1 MDNINE
7 LSEQIKNK
15 IIETYRLTKK
25 ELFESNGKKY
35 GRNWKDLSKDY
46 KEWKKKE
53 IGRIYPIG
61 ILYEEMLKG
70 LLNNALNIN

>member
-35 GRNWKDLSKDY
+35 GRNWPDQRLQT
-46 KEWKKKE
+46 
-53 IGRIYPIG
+53 
-61 ILYEEMLKG
+61 
-70 LLNNALNIN
+70 